1 MACRTLREPGL
12 VDAMHDLLRHGL
24 GRSVEDGRLIHV
36 IPKTR
41 NAHLRK
47 VPEKRAPPGASLCAS
62 KIRKD
67 TGTRPYHAR
76 VNAAIRIL
84 YEVVTGNASVVGRI
98 AVSRKVCDMQ
108 IRNRDHMK
116 IFRGELC
123 DHPGKVREAI
133 AVHSKRAVLL
143 LEINVQIDCIRG
155 NVICPEPVSY
165 FDHSRLRSIAI
176 PGLLVAETPDR
187 GKLCCPS

>member
-36 IPKTR
+36 IPKAC

-47 VPEKRAPPGASLCAS
+47 VPETRAPPGASLCAS

-133 AVHSKRAVLL
+133 AVHSKRTVLL
-143 LEINVQIDCIRG
+143 LENQC
-155 NVICPEPVSY
+155 
-165 FDHSRLRSIAI
+165 
-176 PGLLVAETPDR
+176 PDR
-187 GKLCCPS
+187 LHPRECDLPGAGQLFRSLAIAEYSYTWTVGSRDSR